1 MRPFRQVRILRK
13 YWDTIAAE
21 VSCNVTDDGD
31 QMMAL
36 STKSA
41 ASVPKR
47 TLAVAPRKR
56 MTAKTASCTA
66 RKAGLASS
74 NVREVADREE
84 GPTPD
89 VARYASHGVLRHF
102 VA

>member
-41 ASVPKR
+41 ASDSEKN
-47 TLAVAPRKR
+47 PRR
-56 MTAKTASCTA
+56 
-66 RKAGLASS
+66 
-74 NVREVADREE
+74 
-84 GPTPD
+84 GPPEANNCKNS
-89 VARYASHGVLRHF
+89 VVHGPQS
-102 VA
+102 